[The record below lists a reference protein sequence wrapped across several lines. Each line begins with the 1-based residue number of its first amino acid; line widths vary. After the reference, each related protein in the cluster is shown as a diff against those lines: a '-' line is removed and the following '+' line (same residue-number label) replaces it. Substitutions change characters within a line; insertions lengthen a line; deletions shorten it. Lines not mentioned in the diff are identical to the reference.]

1 MRTPTSLLSLAAVA
15 AMAFTGSA
23 IAGPKTYQVTG
34 PIIAVTDDAITVQ
47 KVDEKWEVARSAAT
61 KITGDLKVGSK
72 VTITY
77 TMSAVSAEVK
87 DAAKGAADAKGD
99 APKKDGKKKAK

>member
-1 MRTPTSLLSLAAVA
+1 MRTPTSLLVLAALA
-15 AMAFTGSA
+15 TMAFTGSA

-34 PIIAVTDDAITVQ
+34 PILAVTDDSITVQ

-77 TMSAVSAEVK
+77 TMSAVSADVK
-87 DAAKGAADAKGD
+87 DAAKGDAKAD
-99 APKKDGKKKAK
+99 APKKDAKKKK